1 MRLLKQ
7 GKERWFCKV
16 NAVLTFREW
25 LDDFASEQ
33 TKRVGEEL
41 IKKEIEE
48 IKQQKPSIYPKFMEY
63 YRRIE
68 NGERD
73 LYF

>member
-1 MRLLKQ
+1 MQTYQPTASDETKKA
-7 GKERWFCKV
+7 GEKV
-16 NAVLTFREW
+16 IRQEM
-25 LDDFASEQ
+25 
-33 TKRVGEEL
+33 
-41 IKKEIEE
+41 KEIEE
-48 IKQQKPSIYPKFMEY
+48 QIPTVYPSLVKY

>member
-1 MRLLKQ
+1 M
-7 GKERWFCKV
+7 
-16 NAVLTFREW
+16 AVSVQNRSGVPSPIIPLSLT
-25 LDDFASEQ
+25 Q
-33 TKRVGEEL
+33 NYQ
-41 IKKEIEE
+41 KEIEE
-48 IKQQKPSIYPKFMEY
+48 QMPTVYPSLVKY

>member
-7 GKERWFCKV
+7 G
-16 NAVLTFREW
+16 N
-25 LDDFASEQ
+25 
-33 TKRVGEEL
+33 KRVGEEL